1 MKLTKYLIFAFVAI
15 SLNVSCSAQANKEN
29 KNATTVKGDKVE
41 VFYFHYTHR
50 CVTCKAVESVS
61 KDAVKELYGDDVSF
75 AAYNLD
81 EPEVSQ
87 KAEMLGVS
95 GQTLLIVS
103 GDTKINL
110 TNDGF
115 MYARSNPEKLK
126 EIIKE
131 KVDPLL

>member
-1 MKLTKYLIFAFVAI
+1 MKLTKYLIIAFVAI
-15 SLNVSCSAQANKEN
+15 GMNMSCSAQANKEN
-29 KNATTVKGDKVE
+29 ENDTTVKSDNVE

-61 KDAVKELYGDDVSF
+61 KDALKELYGDDVSF
-75 AAYNLD
+75 TAYNLD
-81 EPEVSQ
+81 DSDASQ
-87 KAEMLGVS
+87 KAEMLGTS

-126 EIIKE
+126 KIIKE